1 MNKYF
6 NEHTTI
12 LVTGASSGIGKNLAE
27 LLITK
32 YGAKVI
38 GVSRSQEKLNSV
50 KELLGDKFTPL
61 VADVGEEKDWQKLKA
76 YILDNGLTLG
86 GIINCAGVLP
96 EFSAFTKDYFDNN
109 ESVIKTNYLSVI
121 YSAKYFLQMLQS
133 LDKAVMVN
141 VSSSSALCPF
151 AGVSLYSSTKT
162 AVERF
167 SECLAFEN
175 KKVKVVTV
183 MPGFTKTEVLRS
195 QNFSD
200 KEKGLIDKI
209 SANPHR
215 VAKKILRK
223 ASRGKKRVITG
234 FDAHLMNFLFKFFPR
249 TAPRLIGWFLRKTKM
264 EGFKKI

>member
-6 NEHTTI
+6 NAHTTI
-12 LVTGASSGIGKNLAE
+12 LVTGASSGIGKKLSE

-38 GVSRSQEKLNSV
+38 GVGRSEEKLNKV
-50 KELLGDKFTPL
+50 KALLGDNFTPII
-61 VADVGEEKDWQKLKA
+61 ADVQEDSEWQKLKT
-76 YILDNGLTLG
+76 YIESNGLTLG

-96 EFSAFTKDYFDNN
+96 EFSAFTPKYFEEN

-121 YSAKYFLQMLQS
+121 YSAKYFLDSLQS
-133 LDKAVMVN
+133 LDRAVLVN
-141 VSSSSALCPF
+141 ISSSSSLCPF
-151 AGVSLYSSTKT
+151 AGISLYSSTKA

-167 SECLAFEN
+167 SECLAYEN
-175 KKVKVVTV
+175 KRVKVVTV
-183 MPGFTKTEVLRS
+183 MPGFTKTDVLRS
-195 QNFSD
+195 QNFSG

-209 SANPHR
+209 SANPQR
-215 VAKKILRK
+215 VARKILRK

-264 EGFKKI
+264 KIFEKI

>member
-6 NEHTTI
+6 NVQTTI
-12 LVTGASSGIGKNLAE
+12 LVTGASSGIGKNLSE

-38 GVSRSQEKLNSV
+38 GVGRSEEKLNKV
-50 KELLGDKFTPL
+50 KELLGENFTPII
-61 VADVGEEKDWQKLKA
+61 ADVQEESEWQKLKT
-76 YILDNGLTLG
+76 YVESNNLTLG

-96 EFSAFTKDYFDNN
+96 EFSAFTPKYFEEN
-109 ESVIKTNYLSVI
+109 ESVIKINYLSVI
-121 YSAKYFLQMLQS
+121 YSAKYFLPTLQS
-133 LDKAVMVN
+133 LDKAVLVN
-141 VSSSSALCPF
+141 ISSSSALCPF
-151 AGVSLYSSTKT
+151 AGISLYSSTKA

-167 SECLAFEN
+167 SECLAYEN

-183 MPGFTKTEVLRS
+183 MPGFTKTDVLRS
-195 QNFSD
+195 QNFSS

-209 SANPHR
+209 SANPKR

-223 ASRGKKRVITG
+223 ANRGKKRVITG

-264 EGFKKI
+264 KIFEKI